1 MYIKKEDFQ
10 YFEGLCKNM
19 DETMEKKFLNALH
32 KAGCKRIGEDVA
44 KIQVVDDDI
53 LNEQG
58 IEPKEMITRTMIQK
72 AYKTVKEGN

>member
-19 DETMEKKFLNALH
+19 DETTQKKFLNALR
-32 KAGCKRIGEDVA
+32 KAGCKRIGEDIT

-53 LNEQG
+53 LNVQG
-58 IEPKEMITRTMIQK
+58 IEANEMITRTMIKK
-72 AYKTVKEGN
+72 AYKAAKDGN